1 MSDHTLK
8 SPMVYTLVHI
18 SEPGFQVYCVVFKE
32 IGDAIQAGYNIIQEK
47 SSIYQI
53 DADALIEKKGEY
65 VFEHWHTLTFHR
77 ERISLFQNPVN
88 VFN

>member
-32 IGDAIQAGYNIIQEK
+32 IGDAIQAGYKIIQ
-47 SSIYQI
+47 
-53 DADALIEKKGEY
+53 
-65 VFEHWHTLTFHR
+65 
-77 ERISLFQNPVN
+77 
-88 VFN
+88 